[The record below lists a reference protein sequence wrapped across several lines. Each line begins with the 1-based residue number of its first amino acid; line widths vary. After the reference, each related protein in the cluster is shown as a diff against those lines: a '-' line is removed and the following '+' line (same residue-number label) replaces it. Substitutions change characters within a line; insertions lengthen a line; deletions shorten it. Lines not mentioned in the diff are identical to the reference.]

1 MHFKMFG
8 CINGS
13 YCQICEQM
21 ILMNRFFLMNL
32 SRVLRLNQ
40 SSDSLNQNKRIISG
54 IGNVKFLICCLKHP
68 YSAH

>member
-8 CINGS
+8 CRNGS
-13 YCQICEQM
+13 YCQM
-21 ILMNRFFLMNL
+21 ILMNQFFVMNL

-54 IGNVKFLICCLKHP
+54 IGNVKFLISHP
-68 YSAH
+68 